1 MSRVKE
7 LLTASK
13 DKRMLKFTKKRVGM
27 HIHTKRKHE
36 ELNNV
41 LATMRKAVA
50 KD

>member
-7 LLTASK
+7 LLTVSK

-27 HIHTKRKHE
+27 HIHTKRKQE
-36 ELNNV
+36 ELNNM